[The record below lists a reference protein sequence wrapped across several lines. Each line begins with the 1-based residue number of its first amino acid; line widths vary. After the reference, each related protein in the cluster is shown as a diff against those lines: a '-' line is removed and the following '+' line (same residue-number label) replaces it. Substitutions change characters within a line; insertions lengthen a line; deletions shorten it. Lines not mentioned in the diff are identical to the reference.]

1 MRPSSAWPAATAD
14 PEHIREAA
22 AKGRIDGT
30 LESLTLVLTDA
41 TLADCIKELGD
52 HADNPSSDQL
62 RAVLPGLVERHGL
75 GATRLMLASTLAG
88 EAAASAVIRDLL
100 KNDELVKLPKAET
113 PPPVADRAGAEGVRR
128 RARRHQGPAP
138 GAQAAQAG
146 RGPHPP
152 RAVRPRPQPRLT
164 RFSGALAPADAESE
178 ERAMTTGHATIW
190 KSGRLMRDTSSYA
203 DQVEVDLDDAGP
215 PPFDHVGLEPSRSSR

>member
-1 MRPSSAWPAATAD
+1 MKTRLQSLGLLDRALRATTDDELAGVVSSLGDDHREALERLAGGEAT
-14 PEHIREAA
+14 PERIRESA

-41 TLADCIKELGD
+41 TLADCITELGD

-113 PPPVADRAGAEGVRR
+113 PRPSPIVRAPAGPRR
-128 RARRHQGPAP
+128 RAGRHQGPAP

-146 RGPHPP
+146 RGPPPP

-164 RFSGALAPADAESE
+164 RFSDAP
-178 ERAMTTGHATIW
+178 R
-190 KSGRLMRDTSSYA
+190 
-203 DQVEVDLDDAGP
+203 
-215 PPFDHVGLEPSRSSR
+215 SR